1 MNDYLTL
8 LHDSALATW
17 VRESSSIWAYPTI
30 ITLHTVGLAVLVGA
44 SAAVDLRLLGVGR
57 QFPISALR
65 GFFPVMWAGFWLNAV
80 TGALLFAADPRTT
93 RIFMIKLTVV
103 AIAVG
108 LVVVTRRAIARGGA
122 TTVTPATRVY
132 AAASLV
138 VWTIATATGRLM
150 AYL

>member
-1 MNDYLTL
+1 MNDYLML

-30 ITLHTVGLAVLVGA
+30 ITLHTAGLAVLVGA

-57 QFPISALR
+57 QFPVSSLR
-65 GFFPVMWAGFWLNAV
+65 GFFPVMWAGFWLNAA

-93 RIFMIKLTVV
+93 RIFMIKMAVV
-103 AIAVG
+103 AVAVG
-108 LVVVTRRAIARGGA
+108 LVVVTRRAIAIGGPS
-122 TTVTPATRVY
+122 TVTPAARVY

-138 VWTIATATGRLM
+138 VWVIATATGRLM